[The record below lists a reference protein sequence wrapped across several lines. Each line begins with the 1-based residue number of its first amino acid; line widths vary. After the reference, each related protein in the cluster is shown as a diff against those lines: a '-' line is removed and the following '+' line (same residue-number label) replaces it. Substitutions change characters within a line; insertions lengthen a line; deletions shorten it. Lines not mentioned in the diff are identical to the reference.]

1 MNTLSVVIIV
11 MVPLIA
17 WRIYSRVRRNV
28 GRQKSRAWRHW
39 AGAVLF
45 PLLLLLLA
53 VTAMARP
60 LSEAAL
66 AAGIVAGAALG
77 FWGLRLTRFE
87 RTAEGFFYTP
97 NAYLGIALSLL
108 LIARVLYRL
117 GALYMMRGTA
127 SAAQAQ
133 DFTRSPLTLLIIG
146 LVAGYYATFAI
157 GLLRWRRRSAVL
169 PPV

>member
-39 AGAVLF
+39 VGAVFF

-117 GALYMMRGTA
+117 GELYMMQGTA

-146 LVAGYYATFAI
+146 LVAGYYATFAV